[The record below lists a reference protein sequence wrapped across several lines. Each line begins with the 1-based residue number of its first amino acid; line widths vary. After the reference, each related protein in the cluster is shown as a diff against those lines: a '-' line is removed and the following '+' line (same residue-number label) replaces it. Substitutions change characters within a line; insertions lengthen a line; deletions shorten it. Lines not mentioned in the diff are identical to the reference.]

1 MYIYIYEV
9 SLLWMSPSQPND
21 MNCLS
26 WGSLTLA
33 VWLRHV
39 VQWQEEA
46 NLMVTS
52 KPQICVIKPHGFIFC
67 SCMCPFRGRGDG
79 DPRLSDAFPGKWAG
93 LSARLPSKWEGAGRD
108 RASAQ
113 CYLAHY
119 TSARNTS
126 HPAGTGVWAH
136 LEKPPVCTS
145 GMTSTPGTLL

>member
-67 SCMCPFRGRGDG
+67 SCMCPFRGSGCSLSQGIISQFLSSGWNSTGRSLLKAERDLQEV
-79 DPRLSDAFPGKWAG
+79 RLSMGRRQRTKGKSLFLLVPDAVVFSWHISLVS
-93 LSARLPSKWEGAGRD
+93 LSHEGP
-108 RASAQ
+108 
-113 CYLAHY
+113 Y
-119 TSARNTS
+119 
-126 HPAGTGVWAH
+126 
-136 LEKPPVCTS
+136 
-145 GMTSTPGTLL
+145 